1 VKLSTKGK
9 YGLKAMVDL
18 AINYGGG
25 CVSASSLAQ
34 LQGVSEAY
42 LEQLI
47 ASLRKAG
54 LVVSSRGAQGGYAL
68 SREPQSINV
77 GEVLRA
83 LEGST
88 WLMECVGGETSC
100 GNAENCTARPLWL
113 KLQQR
118 IDEVLE
124 TTTLWDLAEDHIMNT
139 ARPSNG
145 GEQDGI

>member
-1 VKLSTKGK
+1 MKLSTKGK

-18 AINYGGG
+18 AISYGQG

-54 LVVSSRGAQGGYAL
+54 LVVSSRGAQGGYTL

-88 WLMECVGGETSC
+88 SLMECVGLETSC
-100 GNAENCTARPLWL
+100 GNAGSCTARPLWL

-118 IDEVLE
+118 IDEVLDS
-124 TTTLWDLAEDHIMNT
+124 TTLWDLAEDHINNT
-139 ARPSNG
+139 ARPSSG
-145 GEQDGI
+145 GEQDG